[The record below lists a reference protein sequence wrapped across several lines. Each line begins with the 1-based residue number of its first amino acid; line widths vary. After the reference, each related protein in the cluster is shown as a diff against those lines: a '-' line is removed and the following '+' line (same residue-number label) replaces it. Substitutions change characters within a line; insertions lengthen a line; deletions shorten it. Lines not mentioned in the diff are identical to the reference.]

1 MVGVAACEKVG
12 FELIELEEAVK
23 NEGGCWVRFMKV
35 PYTNPQAAVAP
46 GGKAAPPKDKKAVP
60 TEEIKPIIGRAW
72 LDLA

>member
-1 MVGVAACEKVG
+1 MIGVAACEKVG

-46 GGKAAPPKDKKAVP
+46 
-60 TEEIKPIIGRAW
+60 
-72 LDLA
+72 